1 MYGLRHQNIL
11 PLLAVIEEIPALL
24 SGYSEHGD
32 LRQFLRRR
40 LRCDATNP
48 DDPGFISDRL
58 VSKSPFCSKAP
69 SSNQSLIQ

>member
-58 VSKSPFCSKAP
+58 VILCFE
-69 SSNQSLIQ
+69 I